1 MVLDLRLVKIGCRE
15 TINFFCTYTK
25 KQGAGDVSP
34 QVYRRNRIIRQ
45 LKFLKTSLQATQPPY
60 FEIAT
65 LHHVLPRHA
74 GRVWLACRRTVPY
87 WLLANPAPRA
97 NVPRCR
103 RGRISVQMR
112 LHLVPDAVAS
122 GPACAD
128 NHYPSFFPPLPT
140 FQHSNEAPISKT
152 EGRYNKK
159 GTCHFVVM
167 TRPQLFI
174 QLFNQNSY
182 YISYISCKPYPSSEV
197 FSSSDSEVD
206 TSGRCP
212 LLDSDRCYI

>member
-1 MVLDLRLVKIGCRE
+1 MVGLSTNRALLTLGE
-15 TINFFCTYTK
+15 P
-25 KQGAGDVSP
+25 SP
-34 QVYRRNRIIRQ
+34 
-45 LKFLKTSLQATQPPY
+45 
-60 FEIAT
+60 
-65 LHHVLPRHA
+65 
-74 GRVWLACRRTVPY
+74 ACE
-87 WLLANPAPRA
+87 RA
-97 NVPRCR
+97 
-103 RGRISVQMR
+103 SVQMR
-112 LHLVPDAVAS
+112 LHLIPDAVAS
-122 GPACAD
+122 APACAD
-128 NHYPSFFPPLPT
+128 NHYPSFFPPPPNLPT
-140 FQHSNEAPISKT
+140 FKRSGYKT

-159 GTCHFVVM
+159 GTCHFVAM

>member
-1 MVLDLRLVKIGCRE
+1 MVGLSTNRALLTLGE
-15 TINFFCTYTK
+15 P
-25 KQGAGDVSP
+25 SP
-34 QVYRRNRIIRQ
+34 
-45 LKFLKTSLQATQPPY
+45 
-60 FEIAT
+60 
-65 LHHVLPRHA
+65 
-74 GRVWLACRRTVPY
+74 ACE
-87 WLLANPAPRA
+87 RA
-97 NVPRCR
+97 
-103 RGRISVQMR
+103 SVQTR
-112 LHLVPDAVAS
+112 SHLGADAVAS
-122 GPACAD
+122 HPRRGCVWPRVRKQ
-128 NHYPSFFPPLPT
+128 SLSKLFSTPPNLPT
-140 FQHSNEAPISKT
+140 FKRSGYKT

-159 GTCHFVVM
+159 GTCHFVAM

>member
-1 MVLDLRLVKIGCRE
+1 MQGVYGWLVDEPCPTDSWR
-15 TINFFCTYTK
+15 
-25 KQGAGDVSP
+25 
-34 QVYRRNRIIRQ
+34 
-45 LKFLKTSLQATQPPY
+45 TQP
-60 FEIAT
+60 
-65 LHHVLPRHA
+65 
-74 GRVWLACRRTVPY
+74 RVRTC
-87 WLLANPAPRA
+87 LGA
-97 NVPRCR
+97 
-103 RGRISVQMR
+103 
-112 LHLVPDAVAS
+112 DAVAS
-122 GPACAD
+122 RCRCGCISSQTRLRLAPRAQTIIIQA
-128 NHYPSFFPPLPT
+128 FFHPLPT

-212 LLDSDRCYI
+212 LPDSDRCYI

>member
-1 MVLDLRLVKIGCRE
+1 MVGLSTNRALLTLGE
-15 TINFFCTYTK
+15 P
-25 KQGAGDVSP
+25 SP
-34 QVYRRNRIIRQ
+34 
-45 LKFLKTSLQATQPPY
+45 
-60 FEIAT
+60 
-65 LHHVLPRHA
+65 
-74 GRVWLACRRTVPY
+74 ACE
-87 WLLANPAPRA
+87 RA
-97 NVPRCR
+97 
-103 RGRISVQMR
+103 SVQTR

>member
-1 MVLDLRLVKIGCRE
+1 MSLPRFID
-15 TINFFCTYTK
+15 
-25 KQGAGDVSP
+25 
-34 QVYRRNRIIRQ
+34 RRNRIIRQ
-45 LKFLKTSLQATQPPY
+45 LKFLKTSLQAAQPPY

-74 GRVWLACRRTVPY
+74 GRVWLASTNRA
-87 WLLANPAPRA
+87 LLTLGEPSPACERA
-97 NVPRCR
+97 
-103 RGRISVQMR
+103 SVQTR
-112 LHLVPDAVAS
+112 SHLGADAVAS
-122 GPACAD
+122 HPRRGCVCPRVRRQ
-128 NHYPSFFPPLPT
+128 SLSKLFSTPPNLPT
-140 FQHSNEAPISKT
+140 FKRSGYKT

-159 GTCHFVVM
+159 GTCHFVAM

>member
-1 MVLDLRLVKIGCRE
+1 MKSQPYTTLFCPAMQGVYGWLVDEPCPTDSWR
-15 TINFFCTYTK
+15 
-25 KQGAGDVSP
+25 
-34 QVYRRNRIIRQ
+34 
-45 LKFLKTSLQATQPPY
+45 TQP
-60 FEIAT
+60 
-65 LHHVLPRHA
+65 
-74 GRVWLACRRTVPY
+74 RVRTC
-87 WLLANPAPRA
+87 LGA
-97 NVPRCR
+97 
-103 RGRISVQMR
+103 
-112 LHLVPDAVAS
+112 DAVAS
-122 GPACAD
+122 RCRCGCIWPRVRKQ
-128 NHYPSFFPPLPT
+128 SLSKLFSTPPNLPT
-140 FQHSNEAPISKT
+140 FKRSGYKT

-159 GTCHFVVM
+159 GTCHFVAM

>member
-1 MVLDLRLVKIGCRE
+1 MQGVYGWLVDEPCPTDSWR
-15 TINFFCTYTK
+15 
-25 KQGAGDVSP
+25 
-34 QVYRRNRIIRQ
+34 
-45 LKFLKTSLQATQPPY
+45 TQP
-60 FEIAT
+60 
-65 LHHVLPRHA
+65 
-74 GRVWLACRRTVPY
+74 RVRTC
-87 WLLANPAPRA
+87 LGA
-97 NVPRCR
+97 
-103 RGRISVQMR
+103 
-112 LHLVPDAVAS
+112 DAVAS
-122 GPACAD
+122 RCRCDCISSQTRLRLAPRAQTIIIQAF
-128 NHYPSFFPPLPT
+128 STPPNLPT
-140 FQHSNEAPISKT
+140 FKRSGYKT

-159 GTCHFVVM
+159 GTCHFVAM

>member
-1 MVLDLRLVKIGCRE
+1 MKLRAAWRQKERERDGTVLSLLNWCR
-15 TINFFCTYTK
+15 K
-25 KQGAGDVSP
+25 VM
-34 QVYRRNRIIRQ
+34 RR
-45 LKFLKTSLQATQPPY
+45 P
-60 FEIAT
+60 
-65 LHHVLPRHA
+65 
-74 GRVWLACRRTVPY
+74 W
-87 WLLANPAPRA
+87 
-97 NVPRCR
+97 PRCR

-112 LHLVPDAVAS
+112 LHLAPDAVAS
-122 GPACAD
+122 GPACAN
-128 NHYPSFFPPLPT
+128 NHYPSFFPPPPNLPT
-140 FQHSNEAPISKT
+140 FKRSGYKT

-159 GTCHFVVM
+159 GTCHFVAM

>member
-1 MVLDLRLVKIGCRE
+1 MVGLSTNRALLTLGE
-15 TINFFCTYTK
+15 P
-25 KQGAGDVSP
+25 SP
-34 QVYRRNRIIRQ
+34 
-45 LKFLKTSLQATQPPY
+45 
-60 FEIAT
+60 
-65 LHHVLPRHA
+65 
-74 GRVWLACRRTVPY
+74 ACE
-87 WLLANPAPRA
+87 RA
-97 NVPRCR
+97 
-103 RGRISVQMR
+103 SVQTR
-112 LHLVPDAVAS
+112 SHLGADAVAS
-122 GPACAD
+122 RPRRGCVWPRVRRQ
-128 NHYPSFFPPLPT
+128 SLSKLFSTPPNLPT
-140 FQHSNEAPISKT
+140 FKRSAYKT

>member
-1 MVLDLRLVKIGCRE
+1 MQGVYGWLVDEPCPTDSWR
-15 TINFFCTYTK
+15 
-25 KQGAGDVSP
+25 
-34 QVYRRNRIIRQ
+34 
-45 LKFLKTSLQATQPPY
+45 TQP
-60 FEIAT
+60 
-65 LHHVLPRHA
+65 
-74 GRVWLACRRTVPY
+74 RVRTC
-87 WLLANPAPRA
+87 LDA
-97 NVPRCR
+97 
-103 RGRISVQMR
+103 
-112 LHLVPDAVAS
+112 DAVAS
-122 GPACAD
+122 RCRCGCISSQTRLRLAPRAQTIIIQAF
-128 NHYPSFFPPLPT
+128 STPPNLPT
-140 FQHSNEAPISKT
+140 FKRSGYKT

-159 GTCHFVVM
+159 GTCHFVAM

>member
-45 LKFLKTSLQATQPPY
+45 LKFLKTSLQAAQPPY

-112 LHLVPDAVAS
+112 LHLIPDAVAS
-122 GPACAD
+122 APACAD

-140 FQHSNEAPISKT
+140 FQHSNEAAIRRKEGTIKRERVISLPWHVPNSLSNCLIKIPIT
-152 EGRYNKK
+152 
-159 GTCHFVVM
+159 
-167 TRPQLFI
+167 
-174 QLFNQNSY
+174 
-182 YISYISCKPYPSSEV
+182 
-197 FSSSDSEVD
+197 
-206 TSGRCP
+206 
-212 LLDSDRCYI
+212 

>member
-1 MVLDLRLVKIGCRE
+1 M
-15 TINFFCTYTK
+15 
-25 KQGAGDVSP
+25 S
-34 QVYRRNRIIRQ
+34 
-45 LKFLKTSLQATQPPY
+45 
-60 FEIAT
+60 
-65 LHHVLPRHA
+65 LPRFIGWTDNTTTQIFENQFTSYTA
-74 GRVWLACRRTVPY
+74 PIFWNCNPTPRSASPCRTCMVGLSTNRALLTLGEPSPACE
-87 WLLANPAPRA
+87 RA
-97 NVPRCR
+97 
-103 RGRISVQMR
+103 SVQTR
-112 LHLVPDAVAS
+112 SHLGADAVAS
-122 GPACAD
+122 RPRRGCVCPRVRRQSLSKLFSTSP
-128 NHYPSFFPPLPT
+128 NLPT
-140 FQHSNEAPISKT
+140 FKRSGHKT

-159 GTCHFVVM
+159 GTCHFVAM

>member
-1 MVLDLRLVKIGCRE
+1 MKSQPYTTFCPAMQGVYGWLVDEPCPTDSWR
-15 TINFFCTYTK
+15 
-25 KQGAGDVSP
+25 
-34 QVYRRNRIIRQ
+34 
-45 LKFLKTSLQATQPPY
+45 TQP
-60 FEIAT
+60 
-65 LHHVLPRHA
+65 
-74 GRVWLACRRTVPY
+74 RVRTC
-87 WLLANPAPRA
+87 LGA
-97 NVPRCR
+97 
-103 RGRISVQMR
+103 
-112 LHLVPDAVAS
+112 DAVAS
-122 GPACAD
+122 RPRRGCVWPRVRRQ
-128 NHYPSFFPPLPT
+128 SLSKLFSTPPNLPT
-140 FQHSNEAPISKT
+140 FKRSGYKT

-159 GTCHFVVM
+159 GTCHFVAM